1 MADKKVFAASALFNT
16 PDAIMAAAKRIA
28 SSGYTKWDVN
38 TPYPVHGMDGAMDM
52 KPSKLGFVT
61 MFFGLAGIG
70 IALLLMWWTLSVDYP
85 LVIGGKPYFAL
96 PAFIPVTFEVT
107 VLMATVFTVV
117 SMFAIFFGLP
127 DNSHPLHDTDY
138 MKKVSC
144 DHYGI
149 IIETTDPNYNEAEVT
164 DLLNSFDPVSTGF
177 IYYREEEKYPIL
189 QPRFLMFLAS
199 TAIIVSIG
207 TYLMLNKLMFIVP
220 FNWMMEQEKIVA
232 QNSSDFF
239 DDGRGMRLPVEGTV
253 ARGFIPYPYVGE
265 SNPEEILSNLHLQTK
280 ENIELGQRKYSTY
293 CSPCHGNFGDGD
305 SRMNGQFPNPPALH
319 SNRARDFSD
328 GMIYHI
334 MTNGQNI
341 MPSYASQVTREERW
355 AIVNYIRVLQRAKNA
370 NDSDLELIKTET
382 ASND

>member
-1 MADKKVFAASALFNT
+1 MADKKIFAASALFNT
-16 PDAIMAAAKRIA
+16 PDAIMAAARRIA

-149 IIETTDPNYNEAEVT
+149 IIETTDPNYNEDEVT

-199 TAIIVSIG
+199 TAIMVSIG

-220 FNWMMEQEKIVA
+220 FDWMMEQEKIVA

-253 ARGFIPYPYVGE
+253 ARGFIPYPYIGE
-265 SNPEEILSNLHLQTK
+265 VNPEEVLANPYLPTE
-280 ENIELGQRKYSTY
+280 ENIELGQRKYLTY

-305 SRMNGQFPNPPALH
+305 SRLNGQFPNPPTLH
-319 SNRARDFSD
+319 SNRARDFND
-328 GMIYHI
+328 GLINHI

-370 NDSDLELIKTET
+370 NDSDLESIKNGD
-382 ASND
+382 SF